1 LSAEETH
8 ELIEVLNSREFMDKS
23 PRQVWAAL
31 LDRGVYLA
39 SPSTMYRALRAEGQT
54 RERRAQARHE
64 ARKKPHL
71 ISCGPNEIWSWDI
84 TKLRGPDPGQ
94 FYDLYVTID
103 IFSRY
108 VPRWEVHARESAE
121 LATEFIENS
130 IRANNGIAPNT
141 VHADRGTAM
150 TSRSVAD
157 LLADL
162 GITRSHS
169 RPKIS
174 NDNPYSEA
182 QFKTLK
188 YCPAFPERF
197 GSIQDART
205 FCHKFFEYYNYEHYH
220 SGIGMHTPFTVHIGT
235 AHAIQDQRAAVIEQF
250 RAANPHRFTRQPNL
264 PQLPAVAWINEPS
277 DQAGTE
283 RGQEAAA

>member
-1 LSAEETH
+1 
-8 ELIEVLNSREFMDKS
+8 MDKS